1 LIDEIAGDTGWQ
13 FANLTFTFYLV
24 ENMMISHPKEIAPD
38 PVRERLLKAALDN
51 FLSDEYH
58 KVTTRLIAE
67 KADAN
72 ISMIRYYFGNKE
84 GLYEEMIRETLNPL
98 LNVLDGQMLTSI
110 DGFKDFLWLYYET
123 ISKRPEFPKLI
134 LKVLALNQGPGR
146 RFIQQLLER
155 GRTRS
160 AKKVEDLKSAGQVT
174 LLLDPDIVRMAFVSL
189 AMMPMLLKDIF
200 EEQMGRPMDAV
211 FLEKLA
217 EFNGRLF
224 SAGLAPTKSE

>member
-1 LIDEIAGDTGWQ
+1 
-13 FANLTFTFYLV
+13 
-24 ENMMISHPKEIAPD
+24 MISATKEIAPD
-38 PVRERLLKAALDN
+38 PVRERLLKAALES

-84 GLYEEMIRETLNPL
+84 GLYEEMIRDTLNPL
-98 LNVLDGQMLTSI
+98 LNVLDGQMLESVA
-110 DGFKDFLWLYYET
+110 GFKDFFSLYYET
-123 ISKRPEFPKLI
+123 MSKRPEFPKLI

-155 GRTRS
+155 GRTRG
-160 AKKVEDLKSAGQVT
+160 AKKLAELKSKGQVMPSI
-174 LLLDPDIVRMAFVSL
+174 DPDIIRMAFVSM

-200 EEQMGRPMDAV
+200 EEQMGRNMDAE
-211 FLEKLA
+211 FLDQLA
-217 EFNGRLF
+217 EFNGYLF
-224 SAGLAPTKSE
+224 SAGLTPTLAE

>member
-1 LIDEIAGDTGWQ
+1 MIDIPEA
-13 FANLTFTFYLV
+13 
-24 ENMMISHPKEIAPD
+24 MPD

-51 FLSDEYH
+51 FLSDDYH

-67 KADAN
+67 QADAN

-98 LNVLDGQMLTSI
+98 LEVLDGQMLDSV
-110 DGFKDFLWLYYET
+110 DGFKEYLLLYYDT
-123 ISKRPEFPKLI
+123 MSKRPEFPKLI

-155 GRTRS
+155 GRTRG
-160 AKKVEDLKSAGQVT
+160 AQKVAELKGSGLVSSS
-174 LLLDPDIVRMAFVSL
+174 LDPDIIRLSFVSL

-200 EEQMGRPMDAV
+200 EDQLGRPMDEA
-211 FLEKLA
+211 FFEKLA
-217 EFNGRLF
+217 AFNGHLF
-224 SAGLAPTKSE
+224 TTGLAPNNKI